1 MNNYCL
7 KLVNIGNLVSYDS
20 EKKSMVSKK
29 NMELVIKDGKIKEI
43 GRNLNGADDL
53 YDCKNKLLT
62 PGFVDCHTH
71 PVFFENRSR
80 EFKMRAEGLSYDEI
94 AKNGGGINS
103 SISSLRSSSE
113 DALRKKVQSRM
124 DNFIKLGTTTI
135 EAKSGYGLNL
145 ESELKSLKILNDLNS
160 THPIDIVPTFMG
172 AHAIP
177 IEYKNKPDEYVD
189 YLCEVVIPEIS
200 KQGIAEYNDVFCEE
214 GYFNL
219 DQTKRILKRGL
230 EYGLTPRIHADEFK
244 NIGGSS
250 IAGSLKC
257 ASADHLMKINDEDI
271 ANMLKSNVT
280 AVLLPGTTFF
290 LGKNAYA
297 PYQNLKNA
305 GLDVAIATDYNP
317 GSCNIQSMAFII
329 MLSVLYMKMDIK
341 DAIFS
346 STYIPSKV
354 LNRHKT
360 CGSIE
365 EGKIADIII
374 WDAEDIIEIP
384 YNFSINPIS
393 AVIKSGNFIF

>member
-1 MNNYCL
+1 MKNNSL
-7 KLVNIGNLVSYDS
+7 KLINVGTLVSFDS
-20 EKKSMVSKK
+20 TKNSMVSSK
-29 NMELVIKDGKIKEI
+29 NLEIIIEDGKIKEL
-43 GRNLNGADDL
+43 GRNLNAADDI

-71 PVFFENRSR
+71 PVFFEDRSR
-80 EFKMRAEGLSYDEI
+80 EFEMRIGGLSYDEI

-113 DALRKKVQSRM
+113 KKLKKRIQIRM
-124 DNFIKLGTTTI
+124 DNFLKLGTTTI

-145 ESELKSLKILNDLNS
+145 ENELKSLKVLNELNS
-160 THPIDIVPTFMG
+160 THPIDIVSTFMG

-177 IEYKNKPDEYVD
+177 IEYKKKADEYVD
-189 YLCEVVIPEIS
+189 YLCKVVIPEIA

-219 DQTKRILKRGL
+219 EQTKRILKRGY

-250 IAGSLKC
+250 IAGALKC
-257 ASADHLMKINDEDI
+257 VSADHLMKINDEDV

-290 LGKNAYA
+290 LGEKAYA
-297 PYQNLKNA
+297 PYEKLKNA
-305 GLDVAIATDYNP
+305 GLEVAIATDYNP
-317 GSCNIQSMAFII
+317 GSCNIQSMVFII
-329 MLSVLYMKMDIK
+329 MLSVLYMKMDIS
-341 DAIFS
+341 DAIYS

-354 LNRHKT
+354 LNRNEI

-365 EGKIADIII
+365 IGKIADIII
-374 WDAEDIIEIP
+374 WDVSSIIEIP
-384 YNFSINPIS
+384 YNFSINPIRK
-393 AVIKSGNFIF
+393 VIKSGNFVF